1 MHDIFTS
8 DLSKLFY
15 GIDLELPQK
24 FSVLSAFEIYSA
36 YSAVAIS
43 LFLSEEF
50 YIRKGGG
57 AKGVYIK
64 TGKEIDATGIFD

>member
-1 MHDIFTS
+1 MG
-8 DLSKLFY
+8 L
-15 GIDLELPQK
+15 DLELPQK

-50 YIRKGGG
+50 YSENIEYYYLILWIYLLLSFK
-57 AKGVYIK
+57 
-64 TGKEIDATGIFD
+64 